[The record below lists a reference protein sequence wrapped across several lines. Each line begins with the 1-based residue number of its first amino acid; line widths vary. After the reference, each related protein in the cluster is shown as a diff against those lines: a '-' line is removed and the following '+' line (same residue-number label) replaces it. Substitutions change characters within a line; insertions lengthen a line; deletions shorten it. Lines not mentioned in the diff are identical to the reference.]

1 MAAHWSSRL
10 GARRGAKPPHRA
22 SRATLPE
29 GQCAAMKWVLI
40 TEIWYK
46 RWRPQLAM
54 VLVGVFGALL
64 LAALGHDNAE
74 RAARDLP
81 PVRVPIGIHTG
92 MAVVGN
98 IGSHSRINYT
108 LVGDT
113 VNAANR
119 VEQLAKEIDLPEA
132 DVQILISADTAAA
145 LPPDELALQAMGSW
159 AVRGRELQIYRLYR
173 RAGARRRAAP

>member
-1 MAAHWSSRL
+1 M
-10 GARRGAKPPHRA
+10 
-22 SRATLPE
+22 
-29 GQCAAMKWVLI
+29 
-40 TEIWYK
+40 
-46 RWRPQLAM
+46 
-54 VLVGVFGALL
+54 LVGVFGALL
-64 LAALGHDNAE
+64 LVAIGRDNAE
-74 RAARDLP
+74 RAANDLP
-81 PVRVPIGIHTG
+81 PVRVRIGIHTG

-159 AVRGRELQIYRLYR
+159 AVRGRELQFYRL
-173 RAGARRRAAP
+173 